1 MAWEALAIAVAG
13 AGLDYFKGKSSS
25 DLKRKQQKRA
35 HAAQIAQQ
43 HAARNF
49 QNLQIRKGNEYRQR
63 IWEEKVNVYNQQV
76 QFNEEAA
83 ARAYEGAQINRN
95 RQLQAFAFQLS
106 DRQAELLEAVGANA
120 ASMEGDNRS
129 AQLAAAKM
137 TFGRYGRQRAQ
148 SFQQV
153 MDLNADTRRYL
164 DGIHRQH
171 ITANF
176 AAKSRLGV
184 PPMMQ
189 AEIPPQNY
197 AEPVFEQ
204 HNPWLGGASAA
215 FTGMN
220 LFNTFKPQSAGN
232 IGSGGSGG
240 GNSNYTATPGS
251 MGQYSSQGITGMD
264 MSHSFSGNFSNNQ
277 LGIMPIKFEVKNNR
291 LF

>member
-13 AGLDYFKGKSSS
+13 AGLDYIKGKSAS
-25 DLKRKQQKRA
+25 DLKRKQQKRE
-35 HAAQIAQQ
+35 HAAQVAQQ
-43 HAARNF
+43 HAARHF

-63 IWEEKVNVYNQQV
+63 IWEEKVNVYNQQL

-148 SFQQV
+148 SFQQI
-153 MDLNADTRRYL
+153 MDLNADTRRYM
-164 DGIHRQH
+164 DGIRRQH

-176 AAKSRLGV
+176 AAKSKLGV
-184 PPMMQ
+184 APMMQ

-215 FTGMN
+215 FTGMQ
-220 LFNTFKPQSAGN
+220 LFNTFKPQSVGN
-232 IGSGGSGG
+232 IGRGKPTGASKGFGMGDSLGASQYGGFG
-240 GNSNYTATPGS
+240 SNN
-251 MGQYSSQGITGMD
+251 
-264 MSHSFSGNFSNNQ
+264 FSGNFSGNKVADQ
-277 LGIMPIKFEVKNNR
+277 LGGFNFKTNLLAIGG
-291 LF
+291 